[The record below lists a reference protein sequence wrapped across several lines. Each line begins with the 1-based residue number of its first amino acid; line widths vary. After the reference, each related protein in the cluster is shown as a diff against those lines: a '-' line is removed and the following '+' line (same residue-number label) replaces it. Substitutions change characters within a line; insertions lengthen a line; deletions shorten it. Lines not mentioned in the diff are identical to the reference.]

1 MVLCLLPDGLHQR
14 SAQREDHDCPGL
26 KHCLR
31 YQYCQPVFLGGK
43 SIRSLVVRMV
53 NFGRCLVAT
62 RPHMTAAPVS
72 TVWIQL
78 SSVPRTLASSTRK
91 IAKSYPKL
99 CREVANGASIGTRTQ
114 PSPRK
119 YACLETR
126 CRLTFYSA
134 NFKRVPCPTELTSK
148 TQCTRTDEKQLI
160 SGDTSSA
167 TTFSP
172 QSSVLSL
179 VVAAGMLLV

>member
-31 YQYCQPVFLGGK
+31 YQYCQP
-43 SIRSLVVRMV
+43 V